1 MLFSCH
7 IVHIRYSVGHRQTL
21 ANTKWIN
28 ATSNNLKHETMN
40 GAWKWSCIIL
50 GWYLT
55 KIRSTSRIL
64 GDDEM
69 WLGLYFN
76 FGKSLKI
83 HITLMSGIL
92 GDDGMELTL
101 GDASGVYLRQWR
113 SRFAGGILPL
123 TQDHRYHHHKR
134 AFPSSIMRWCMRY
147 ATFSFVFNGKCV
159 N

>member
-7 IVHIRYSVGHRQTL
+7 IVHIRYSVGRRQTL

-55 KIRSTSRIL
+55 KITSTSRIL

-83 HITLMSGIL
+83 NITLMSGIL
-92 GDDGMELTL
+92 GDDGMELV
-101 GDASGVYLRQWR
+101 DASGVYLRKWR

-123 TQDHRYHHHKR
+123 THDHRYQHHKQ
-134 AFPSSIMRWCMRY
+134 AFPSSIMRWGWGMPHSLLSSRGN
-147 ATFSFVFNGKCV
+147 V
-159 N
+159 

>member
-7 IVHIRYSVGHRQTL
+7 IVHIRYSVGCRQTL

-28 ATSNNLKHETMN
+28 ATSNNLKHDTMN

-55 KIRSTSRIL
+55 KIISTSRIL

-76 FGKSLKI
+76 FGKSVKI
-83 HITLMSGIL
+83 NITLMSGVL
-92 GDDGMELTL
+92 GDDKIWPWIGTFFQFLKKCKNQHHSGNFRRWWDGTYTWWCKWSLPEAMTL
-101 GDASGVYLRQWR
+101 KIRR
-113 SRFAGGILPL
+113 
-123 TQDHRYHHHKR
+123 RY
-134 AFPSSIMRWCMRY
+134 FTFNPWSSL
-147 ATFSFVFNGKCV
+147 
-159 N
+159 